1 MVAPAVH
8 VKVRASGLAECRC
21 ARGLTQR
28 QLAALVGVSQNYIP
42 ALEGGSREPGP
53 KLRAQL
59 TDVLGIGF
67 FDLFEVVLMGLNGA
81 ELRLR
86 PGGEAPRPPL
96 ATADRPAH
104 RSGRG
109 VGEGPQRRPR

>member
-1 MVAPAVH
+1 MVVPAVQ

-59 TDVLGIGF
+59 SDVLGADF
-67 FDLFEVVLMGLNGA
+67 FDLFEVVVLGLNGE
-81 ELRLR
+81 ELQLR
-86 PGGEAPRPPL
+86 PSREAPRAPL
-96 ATADRPAH
+96 ATADPPAH

-109 VGEGPQRRPR
+109 AGEGPQRRPR